1 MVNVLNICK
10 PLPHPNNKRGD
21 DLELFRAK
29 GKIQPRITNHKKL
42 RHI

>member
-1 MVNVLNICK
+1 MFLTFVN
-10 PLPHPNNKRGD
+10 PHHTQTTKEGD